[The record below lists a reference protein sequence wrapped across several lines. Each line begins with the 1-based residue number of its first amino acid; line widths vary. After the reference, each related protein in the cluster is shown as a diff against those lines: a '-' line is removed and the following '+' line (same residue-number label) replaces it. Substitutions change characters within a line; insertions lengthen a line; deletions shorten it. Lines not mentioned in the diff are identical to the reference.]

1 MHARLVLDDED
12 YALPVPRET
21 RTTVIGARTAIGE
34 LIRLHD
40 VASETLGADRAVLFP
55 GLSVTTTEMI
65 ESV

>member
-1 MHARLVLDDED
+1 
-12 YALPVPRET
+12 
-21 RTTVIGARTAIGE
+21 VIGARTAIGG

-40 VASETLGADRAVLFP
+40 VASETLGPDRAVLFP